1 MGGGKIN
8 LFEMG
13 ELIRA
18 GKKTKEIACYFQCS
32 ERAVQ
37 KRQRRL
43 ELDIAKN
50 AALHQSGVI
59 LKQDLD
65 AREQM
70 LKINASANRVLDLLE
85 AQLRQDQEKAVGQM
99 TGKLLGLKGRLA
111 GGNGEVE
118 ELIEELEALV
128 VTRPA
133 TIEQLFK
140 AQAEIRQQVA
150 LVLKVAAELLEASR
164 VNEIHRILVE
174 EIGAESSE
182 CRGRIV
188 RRLQSTNLLLTATGF
203 A

>member
-18 GKKTKEIACYFQCS
+18 GKKTKEIAKHFDCS

-43 ELDIAKN
+43 ELNIAKN
-50 AALHQSGVI
+50 AALHQSGLI

-85 AQLRQDQEKAVGQM
+85 AQMQQDQEAAVERLKA
-99 TGKLLGLKGRLA
+99 KLLGLKDYLA
-111 GGNGEVE
+111 GGNGVVE
-118 ELIEELEALV
+118 ELIEELEGLV
-128 VTRPA
+128 VTRPG

-140 AQAEIRQQVA
+140 AQAEIRQQVG
-150 LVLKVAAELLEASR
+150 LVLKVAAELFEARR

-174 EIGAESSE
+174 EIGAESPE

-188 RRLQSTNLLLTATGF
+188 RRLQGANLLLTATGF